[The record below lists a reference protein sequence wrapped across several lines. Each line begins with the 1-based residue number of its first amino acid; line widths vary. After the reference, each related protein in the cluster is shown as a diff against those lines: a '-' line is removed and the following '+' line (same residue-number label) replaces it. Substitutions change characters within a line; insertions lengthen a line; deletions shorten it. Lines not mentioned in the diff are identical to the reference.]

1 MHVRSNQVVYM
12 DSPAPF
18 NALTAVLAYLQTNQY
33 RRASFDRLIANIPG
47 LSTPDQLYDV
57 IRNNP
62 NIFTSI
68 QISGGLPGL
77 RIRDSWDG
85 TIPTPAPVPEEGL
98 AESDLNAPTAPAA
111 PVVPPTEGYVRKLI
125 QRAADATMPN
135 EAKQFAEAALH
146 AANAYTALVYAN
158 NIPQNVPV
166 PVPASSS
173 AD

>member
-1 MHVRSNQVVYM
+1 M

-47 LSTPDQLYDV
+47 LSTPDQLHDV

-62 NIFTSI
+62 RIFVSI
-68 QISGGLPGL
+68 SIAGGLPGL

-85 TIPTPAPVPEEGL
+85 TIPAPTPVAEESL

-111 PVVPPTEGYVRKLI
+111 PVVPSSESYVRKLI
-125 QRAADATMPN
+125 QRAADSTLPR
-135 EAKQFAEAALH
+135 EAEQFAKAALDAANAVACLAH
-146 AANAYTALVYAN
+146 AAN
-158 NIPQNVPV
+158 IPQYATTAPVVP
-166 PVPASSS
+166 S
-173 AD
+173 AE